1 MTAAAEFVDVV
12 VDVPVRSTFT
22 YRIPEGFRGKVSVG
36 HRIYVPFR
44 GKARTGLAVRL
55 RDRPDASV
63 EESSISTILDV
74 LDRDPILPL
83 DLVNLIDWISR
94 YYFSPPGEVMK
105 LLLPRPLRVRGKR
118 LVRSTGFGIQAL
130 RSGLLTDPLTVKTL
144 TVLVEAARSI
154 AYGTL
159 RKKVR
164 GLTLPAAA
172 VMADQDLLTLEFQ
185 QAAAKRGR
193 RLVRF
198 LRKRSGPAEGTR
210 VGAKQRVV
218 LDLLEGRDRVAR
230 SEVRELSGASSATLS
245 SLIKKAW
252 VEEIVQEQFRD
263 PFVGDL
269 VPPRKD
275 IVFTDE
281 QNAAV
286 AAICGDGK
294 FDEFRSIVLHGITG
308 SGKTEVYVESIASVI
323 GVGKRALLLL
333 PEIALT
339 PQLVGIFRARF
350 GDRVAVLHSALSEG
364 ERFDQ
369 WRRIR
374 RGEVNVVIGARSA
387 IFAPIEELGIVVVD
401 EEHDGSFKQDSG
413 VRYHARD
420 LALVRGQMV
429 KAVVVLGSATPSLE
443 SLQRTRLGKS
453 QRVTLMT
460 RPTGQ
465 PLPEVSIIDM
475 RDVPRDHR
483 GKPPLLSPRLRKEL
497 ALVAEAGQQ
506 AILFLNRRGHST
518 IVVCQSCGTSWEC
531 PHCEVTLTYHR
542 SLDRL
547 RCHYCDYG
555 HDLPD
560 QCEGCGSP
568 EWLLLGAG
576 TEKITEQLELELKGL
591 RILRLDRDTAQG
603 GGLRDIIRS
612 FRDGEAD
619 VLVGTQMVTKG
630 HDFSNVT
637 LVGVVMADLSLRIPD
652 FRSGER
658 TFQLLAQVAG
668 RAGRGDVL
676 GRVLI
681 QTYNPD
687 HPVIQAARKHDYGR
701 FAEAELPARLALHYP
716 PFGHLIA
723 LRFEGADLD
732 AVRSIAGAYR
742 AASQRAGAE
751 AGIDSVKVLGPV
763 EAPLA
768 RIKDRHRWQML
779 IRSPRRR
786 DLRTFV
792 ARMLSFAG
800 HGSPA
805 NAAVNVIVDVDPLN
819 MM

>member
-1 MTAAAEFVDVV
+1 
-12 VDVPVRSTFT
+12 
-22 YRIPEGFRGKVSVG
+22 
-36 HRIYVPFR
+36 
-44 GKARTGLAVRL
+44 
-55 RDRPDASV
+55 
-63 EESSISTILDV
+63 
-74 LDRDPILPL
+74 
-83 DLVNLIDWISR
+83 
-94 YYFSPPGEVMK
+94 
-105 LLLPRPLRVRGKR
+105 
-118 LVRSTGFGIQAL
+118 
-130 RSGLLTDPLTVKTL
+130 
-144 TVLVEAARSI
+144 
-154 AYGTL
+154 
-159 RKKVR
+159 
-164 GLTLPAAA
+164 
-172 VMADQDLLTLEFQ
+172 
-185 QAAAKRGR
+185 
-193 RLVRF
+193 
-198 LRKRSGPAEGTR
+198 
-210 VGAKQRVV
+210 
-218 LDLLEGRDRVAR
+218 
-230 SEVRELSGASSATLS
+230 
-245 SLIKKAW
+245 
-252 VEEIVQEQFRD
+252 
-263 PFVGDL
+263 
-269 VPPRKD
+269 
-275 IVFTDE
+275 
-281 QNAAV
+281 
-286 AAICGDGK
+286 
-294 FDEFRSIVLHGITG
+294 
-308 SGKTEVYVESIASVI
+308 
-323 GVGKRALLLL
+323 
-333 PEIALT
+333 
-339 PQLVGIFRARF
+339 
-350 GDRVAVLHSALSEG
+350 
-364 ERFDQ
+364 
-369 WRRIR
+369 
-374 RGEVNVVIGARSA
+374 
-387 IFAPIEELGIVVVD
+387 
-401 EEHDGSFKQDSG
+401 
-413 VRYHARD
+413 
-420 LALVRGQMV
+420 
-429 KAVVVLGSATPSLE
+429 
-443 SLQRTRLGKS
+443 
-453 QRVTLMT
+453 
-460 RPTGQ
+460 
-465 PLPEVSIIDM
+465 M

-687 HPVIQAARKHDYGR
+687 HPVIQAARKHDYER

-768 RIKDRHRWQML
+768 RIKGRHRWQML

-805 NAAVNVIVDVDPLN
+805 NATVNVIVDVDPLN